1 MCQAARAA
9 RPAVTTLTGAAAS
22 SHKYLLLPSTAT
34 AVTGRSASSG
44 PLMRMP
50 APTTSTAAAGAAKLV
65 QVVTVDSSTG
75 LNTPPQ

>member
-9 RPAVTTLTGAAAS
+9 RPTVTPLTGAAAS

-50 APTTSTAAAGAAKLV
+50 APTTSTAAGAAKLV